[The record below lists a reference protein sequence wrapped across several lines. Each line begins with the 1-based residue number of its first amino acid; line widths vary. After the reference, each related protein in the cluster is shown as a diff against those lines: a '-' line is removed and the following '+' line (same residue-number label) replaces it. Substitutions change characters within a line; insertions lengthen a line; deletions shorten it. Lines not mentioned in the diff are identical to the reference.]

1 MHSLFATARGQVPDM
16 FAGVT
21 EMVQGKVNKAGSARR
36 PKSKNSSSSC
46 LSSAGSKETDHV

>member
-1 MHSLFATARGQVPDM
+1 MHSLFSTARGQVPDM

-21 EMVQGKVNKAGSARR
+21 EMVQGKVNKSGSARR